1 MAPDVVKALI
11 YSLHSRARLRKVCQV
26 DVPARKFVRIE
37 CYHRSP
43 NVGKVEVPPFK
54 MGSLNICR
62 TSAIRLAVEY
72 HDDPDPLGSLADHL
86 R

>member
-1 MAPDVVKALI
+1 MAPDVVKISI
-11 YSLHSRARLRKVCQV
+11 YCQG
-26 DVPARKFVRIE
+26 DVPARNVVRID

-72 HDDPDPLGSLADHL
+72 LDTADPLGPLVDHL